1 MHINFIMNLI
11 ASLDCDKPPFPE
23 RLTQLQFLSL
33 LYLTTLGYI
42 AWARQRRINKFSLH
56 DDTLIHKF
64 GYWAT
69 QQQNQGQKYKYYKLL
84 SELGQPSVDIT
95 EFPLGPATYAY

>member
-1 MHINFIMNLI
+1 MNTI
-11 ASLDCDKPPFPE
+11 SYLDYDKPPFPE

-33 LYLTTLGYI
+33 LYLMALGYTS
-42 AWARQRRINKFSLH
+42 WATHPRINKFSLLH
-56 DDTLIHKF
+56 DTQIHNF

-84 SELGQPSVDIT
+84 SELGQLSMDIT
-95 EFPLGPATYAY
+95 EFPLGLVSNAY